1 MIRLSKTAFIAGFSA
16 AMWLL
21 AGSRAW
27 AQCSMCRTALESQG
41 PNAASTVNLAIVIL
55 LFPAVLLFSGV
66 IITAFRSANPAGS
79 DAVPRD
85 IS

>member
-1 MIRLSKTAFIAGFSA
+1 MSRTAKPVFITALSA

-21 AGSRAW
+21 ADGRAW
-27 AQCSMCRTALESQG
+27 AQCSMCRTALEGQG
-41 PNAASTVNLAIVIL
+41 PNAASTVNLAIGIL

-79 DAVPRD
+79 DAEPKD
-85 IS
+85 IL